1 MIWRAFKRSPSP
13 SDNEKAW
20 WHEANAAADAVTA
33 EAIAALRTKLSGTGR
48 SADDLERQE
57 EMLEGLEQLLAS
69 RAEPVPIVHTQH
81 RVIGDDVCHF
91 VAPATLAAEVDAPGK
106 IFVTSRRLIF
116 AGGRVQAW
124 PWHRVRRIVRIER
137 ALVVAIAGGP
147 DGVHLTCNTYGDA
160 LVAASLA
167 DQIRRRDA

>member
-1 MIWRAFKRSPSP
+1 MVWRRLDGTQQFDTHFGKLGTRAGKLGLFLEISLIARIGRG
-13 SDNEKAW
+13 E
-20 WHEANAAADAVTA
+20 AADV
-33 EAIAALRTKLSGTGR
+33 GTQVR
-48 SADDLERQE
+48 
-57 EMLEGLEQLLAS
+57 
-69 RAEPVPIVHTQH
+69 H
-81 RVIGDDVCHF
+81 
-91 VAPATLAAEVDAPGK
+91 APGK

-147 DGVHLTCNTYGDA
+147 DGVHLTCNIYGDA

>member
-1 MIWRAFKRSPSP
+1 MIWRAFKRFSSPSEN
-13 SDNEKAW
+13 DTAW
-20 WHEANAAADAVTA
+20 WHEANAAADAVSA
-33 EAIAALRTKLSGTGR
+33 EAIATLRARLSGAGR

-69 RAEPVPIVHTQH
+69 RSEPVPVVHTQH
-81 RVIGDDVCHF
+81 RVIGEDVCHF
-91 VAPATLAAEVDAPGK
+91 VAPATLSAEVDAPGK

-124 PWHRVRRIVRIER
+124 PWHRVRRLVRLER

-147 DGVHLTCNTYGDA
+147 DAVHLTCNTYGDA

-167 DQIRRRDA
+167 NHVRRRDS